1 MTKNIDKEIIEGAD
15 ELVDSIQAHSSNL
28 LEDAISDLILGMQTR
43 ANEKNVQ
50 SEIFY
55 GRILAECRR
64 VIVRDSDK
72 GKNPHWVPTAAVAL
86 HKNQFL
92 LIANLDFLGKLTV
105 SGRRAVI
112 KHEAQHLVHRHLFR
126 FNENREAR
134 PNNQVANIAMDAVIN
149 QYNPHIQDMKMSDG
163 KTFPEVKY
171 TNIKNAKADD
181 LWEVYYDLMQEQM
194 DKQKKDDKKKKQEC
208 QKSKDGNPS
217 SGGKDKSDEKG
228 EGEPQEGQGGEG
240 DKQESQGQ
248 GDPTDGQFGE
258 TIDDHSFFGQIDEE
272 TNPDMMEDA
281 IKDSI
286 SKIARQVWAGNT
298 PQEIEKILEQ
308 IRNESKVPWQTLLRN
323 WMKMATQQTRNLN
336 ILKESTSVIGVYPG
350 HKRTPV
356 PEFHVYADMSGSIG
370 DDQAI
375 AFFQEVLAIQMR
387 MKATVWLHQFD
398 TQIHHSQKLERVTP
412 DIKRQACGGTN
423 FDCIVEHAKK
433 NGNRNLIVM
442 TDGYCGE
449 TDWTG
454 LKALMVYTKNH
465 HEHSTNANSIVLEV

>member
-1 MTKNIDKEIIEGAD
+1 MAKAKKIEQEIEGAD
-15 ELVDSIQAHSSNL
+15 ELVDSIEAHSTNM
-28 LEDAISDLILGMQTR
+28 LEDAISDLILGTQTR
-43 ANEKNVQ
+43 ANEAGVQ

-64 VIVRDSDK
+64 VVVRDSDK

-86 HKNQFL
+86 NKNQFL
-92 LIANLDFLGKLTV
+92 LIANLDFLGKLSKV
-105 SGRRAVI
+105 GRRAVI

-126 FNENREAR
+126 FSENRESR

-163 KTFPEVKY
+163 TTFPEVKY
-171 TNIKNAKADD
+171 TKIEGAKPDD
-181 LWEVYYDLMQEQM
+181 LWEIYYDLMQKQM
-194 DKQKKDDKKKKQEC
+194 DEQKK
-208 QKSKDGNPS
+208 KSKKDKSEGKKDKQQS
-217 SGGKDKSDEKG
+217 SGGNGQQDPNGDQG
-228 EGEPQEGQGGEG
+228 EEQEG
-240 DKQESQGQ
+240 QGQ

-281 IKDSI
+281 IKDTI
-286 SKIARQVWAGNT
+286 SKVARQVWAGNT
-298 PQEIEKILEQ
+298 PQEIEAILEQ

-323 WMKMATQQTRNLN
+323 WMKMATQQIRNLN
-336 ILKESTSVIGVYPG
+336 ILKESTSVIGVFPG

-356 PEFHVYADMSGSIG
+356 PEFHVYADMSGSVG
-370 DDQAI
+370 DDQAM
-375 AFFQEVLAIQMR
+375 AFFQEVLAIQAR

-398 TQIHHSQKLERVTP
+398 TQIHHSQKLERVVP
-412 DIKRQACGGTN
+412 DIKRHACGGTN
-423 FDCIVEHAKK
+423 FECIVEHAKK
-433 NGNRNLIVM
+433 HNNRNIIVM

-449 TDWTG
+449 VDWTG

-465 HEHSTNANSIVLEV
+465 HEHKTNAASIVLEV